1 MPHYETKWQNLN
13 QSGYFPVQGKLEDSV
28 LGDFTEWD
36 MGFDSMHRRRSLTH
50 RAGGYS

>member
-13 QSGYFPVQGKLEDSV
+13 RSGYFPVQGKLEDSV

-36 MGFDSMHRRRSLTH
+36 MGFDFYAPQTFLDPQ
-50 RAGGYS
+50 AGEYS